1 MPAVTIVS
9 IVDLSHPIR
18 SGMVTYPGL
27 PAPTFGTHLSREASR
42 NVYAPGTEFHIGHID
57 MVTNTGT
64 YMDAP
69 FHRYPDGGD
78 IASLPLERLFAVP
91 TVVVSTDER
100 VITADAFAGVA
111 IEGRAVLV
119 HTGWDQHF
127 EQSDYLGEHPYLT
140 LDAAQRLRDGGALLV
155 GIDSANIDG
164 THTGERPAHTTLL
177 AAGIPIVEHLTHLDQ
192 LVGADEIELFAMP
205 APMVGLGTFPVR
217 AVARVTRAAPLSE

>member
-1 MPAVTIVS
+1 MRTITPD
-9 IVDLSHPIR
+9 ITLVDLSHPIR

-27 PAPTFGTHLSREASR
+27 PAPTFGAHLSREASR
-42 NVYAPGTEFHIGHID
+42 DVYANGTEFHIGRIE

-69 FHRYPDGGD
+69 FHRYADGGD
-78 IASLPLERLFAVP
+78 IASLSLERLFAVP
-91 TVVVSTDER
+91 TTLVSTSAT
-100 VITADAFAGVA
+100 VITADVFDGVA
-111 IEGRAVLV
+111 IDGRAVLV

-127 EQSDYLGEHPYLT
+127 GQADYLGEHPYLT
-140 LDAAQRLRDGGALLV
+140 LDAAQRLRDSGALLV

-192 LVGADEIELFAMP
+192 LVGAEEIQLFALP

-217 AVARVTRAAPLSE
+217 AVARVTRARH